1 LAICEARHKAID
13 AHAKKFASVILLNLE
28 SLVLLQ
34 ENMEALIRD
43 FKRGEQLDRKARFR
57 PFDK

>member
-1 LAICEARHKAID
+1 MAICEAKHKAID
-13 AHAKKFASVILLNLE
+13 GHAMKFACLILLNLE

-34 ENMEALIRD
+34 GNMEALIRD

-57 PFDK
+57 QFDK